1 MSAYV
6 ETAGQSWAST
16 LGLCTR
22 AAVGDVGI
30 ILGIYAAGA
39 LAAGDPD
46 WGLRGRWNIYAT
58 AAVLGLAY
66 AALVEHAALAAG
78 RWSYTERMPVVSVFG
93 AGLWPLLQMTLL
105 PLLTFLIARWW
116 TGRSTTKNADRP
128 VLVKVMKSVAPL
140 LVGIVLFMPGAELS
154 AATVEYDLTIAW
166 QEVNFTGQPVKALTI
181 NGRLPGPTLRFTE
194 GDHAVI
200 RVHNQM
206 DVETSIHW
214 HGILLPNAMDGV
226 PFVTYPPIA
235 PGQTFIYEFDLRQS
249 GTYWY
254 HSHTMLQ
261 EQRGL
266 FGALVIAPKDEGAF
280 DRLRDHVVVLSDW
293 TDEEANSVLHTLKRG
308 SEWYS
313 LRKGSGQSVLGAARL
328 GMLGAYFSRE
338 LQRMPPMDLSDV
350 YYERFLLNGAPQ
362 QSLTAKPG
370 ENIRLRII
378 DGSASTFFY
387 LQFAGGP
394 MQIIAADGLPVQPF
408 DEKRLLIGVAETY
421 DAIVTMPADGSYEFR
436 ATAHDGSGQA
446 TLWIGSG
453 LRYAAP
459 DIPHPNL
466 YSNMGGISLKR
477 VLALTP
483 GGSMGMPG
491 NEVRAGKFDQPG
503 MNGMGGMNGMKEMDQ
518 GAMAQEAGKMNH
530 AGMASGPAMEHAG
543 HARDEVEQETIPM
556 DAATNGHAGPGM
568 VSNEQLAEPKSTWLG
583 LLAEDVSS
591 KAPLAADGMNRQ
603 RPWPPYDKLRALQP
617 TAFDPH
623 KPVRQ
628 IRLTLDGDM
637 ERYVWFLNNKPLSET
652 DHIEIKRG
660 EVVRFIMIN
669 RTMMHHPMHLHGHFF
684 RVLNAQGEFSP
695 LKHTVDV
702 APMTTTVIEFAAEEF
717 GDWFFHC
724 HLLYHMESGMARVVH
739 YQDFTLDPA
748 TAAVRQ
754 HLYHDPFHLYGQMD
768 LLSQMGQGVLVYAN
782 TRHIFSAEWQA
793 GWQGVDDV
801 EWEVTPAYDYYLNR
815 FAAVFA
821 GVDLEGTGN
830 RFEKHEGI
838 FGLRYLLPL
847 NIASRVWV
855 DTAGEFQFAVGKYLE
870 LTPRLAVFSE
880 AEYDTKEHWEIRAGT
895 GYMMTKHFSL
905 IGQWH
910 SRFGWGGGVRWQF

>member
-1 MSAYV
+1 MK
-6 ETAGQSWAST
+6 T
-16 LGLCTR
+16 
-22 AAVGDVGI
+22 
-30 ILGIYAAGA
+30 
-39 LAAGDPD
+39 PD
-46 WGLRGRWNIYAT
+46 
-58 AAVLGLAY
+58 
-66 AALVEHAALAAG
+66 
-78 RWSYTERMPVVSVFG
+78 
-93 AGLWPLLQMTLL
+93 
-105 PLLTFLIARWW
+105 
-116 TGRSTTKNADRP
+116 RSQNADRRM
-128 VLVKVMKSVAPL
+128 LVKLMKPVATL
-140 LVGIVLFMPGAELS
+140 LGCLALFVPVTMLS
-154 AATVEYDLTIAW
+154 AATVEYDLNIAR
-166 QEVNFTGQPVKALTI
+166 QEVNLTGQPVKALTI
-181 NGRLPGPTLRFTE
+181 NGHLPGPTLRFTE

-266 FGALVIAPKDEGAF
+266 FGALVIAPKDEEGTF
-280 DRLRDHVVVLSDW
+280 DRLHDHVVVLSDW
-293 TDEEANSVLHTLKRG
+293 TDEDENSVLRTLKRG

-313 LRKGSGQSVLGAARL
+313 LRKGSGQSVMGAARL

-350 YYERFLLNGAPQ
+350 YYDCFLLNGAPQ
-362 QSLTAKPG
+362 QSLAAKPG
-370 ENIRLRII
+370 EKIRLRVIA
-378 DGSASTFFY
+378 GSATTFFY

-394 MQIIAADGLPVQPF
+394 LQVIAADGLPVQPF
-408 DEKRLLIGVAETY
+408 DERRLLIGVAETY
-421 DAIVTMPADGSYEFR
+421 DLIITMPADGSYEFR
-436 ATAHDGSGQA
+436 ATAHDGSGKA
-446 TLWIGSG
+446 SLWIGAG
-453 LRYAAP
+453 PRHAAP
-459 DIPHPNL
+459 DIPYPNL
-466 YSNMGGISLKR
+466 YSSMGDLSLKQ

-483 GGSMGMPG
+483 GGSMGMSG
-491 NEVRAGKFDQPG
+491 NAVRAGKFDQPG
-503 MNGMGGMNGMKEMDQ
+503 MNGMDGMKGMDH
-518 GAMAQEAGKMNH
+518 GAMTQDTGKMNH
-530 AGMASGPAMEHAG
+530 AAMASGPAMGYAG
-543 HARDEVEQETIPM
+543 HDMSDMAQGKMPT
-556 DAATNGHAGPGM
+556 DAATIGHKPGM
-568 VSNEQLAEPKSTWLG
+568 VSHEQPAAPRSTWLG

-591 KAPLAADGMNRQ
+591 KAPLATDGMSPE
-603 RPWPPYDKLRALQP
+603 RPWQPYDKLRALQP

-623 KPVRQ
+623 KPVRE

-637 ERYVWFLNNKPLSET
+637 KRYVWFLNNKPLSEA
-652 DHIEIKRG
+652 DHVEIKRD

-684 RVLNAQGEFSP
+684 RVLNAQGDYSP

-739 YQDFTLDPA
+739 YQDFTPDPA
-748 TAAVRQ
+748 TAAVRKRKN
-754 HLYHDPFHLYGQMD
+754 LYRDPFHLYGQVAV
-768 LLSQMGQGVLVYAN
+768 LSQMAQGEMVYAN
-782 TRHIFSAEWQA
+782 TRHIFSTEWRA
-793 GWQGVDDV
+793 GWQRVDDV

-815 FAAVFA
+815 FASVFA

-847 NIASRVWV
+847 NIKSRVWV
-855 DTAGEFQFAVGKYLE
+855 DTAGEGQFAVSKRLE
-870 LTPRLAVFSE
+870 LTPRLTVFSE

-895 GYMMTKHFSL
+895 NYLLAKHFSL

-910 SRFGWGGGVRWQF
+910 SWFGWGGGLRWEF

>member
-1 MSAYV
+1 MKTPNCS
-6 ETAGQSWAST
+6 QN
-16 LGLCTR
+16 
-22 AAVGDVGI
+22 AVRRVFVK
-30 ILGIYAAGA
+30 
-39 LAAGDPD
+39 
-46 WGLRGRWNIYAT
+46 RKKSV
-58 AAVLGLAY
+58 AAVL
-66 AALVEHAALAAG
+66 
-78 RWSYTERMPVVSVFG
+78 
-93 AGLWPLLQMTLL
+93 
-105 PLLTFLIARWW
+105 
-116 TGRSTTKNADRP
+116 
-128 VLVKVMKSVAPL
+128 
-140 LVGIVLFMPGAELS
+140 VGIALCLTGAELS
-154 AATVEYDLTIAW
+154 AAIVEYDLTINR
-166 QEVNFTGQPVKALTI
+166 QEVNFTGKHVKAMTI

-214 HGILLPNAMDGV
+214 HGILLPNEMDGV
-226 PFVTYPPIA
+226 PFVTQPPIS

-266 FGALVIAPKDEGAF
+266 FGALVIAPKAEAAF

-293 TDEEANSVLHTLKRG
+293 TDEEANSVLQTLKRG
-308 SEWYS
+308 SKWYS
-313 LRKGSGQSVLGAARL
+313 LRKGSSQSVLGAARL

-350 YYERFLLNGAPQ
+350 YYDRFLLNGAPQ
-362 QSLTAKPG
+362 QSLVANPG
-370 ENIRLRII
+370 EKIRLRVIA
-378 DGSASTFFY
+378 GSATTFFY

-394 MQIIAADGLPVQPF
+394 MQVIAADGLPVQPF
-408 DEKRLLIGVAETY
+408 DEHRLLIGVAETY
-421 DAIVTMPADGSYEFR
+421 DVVIRMPVDGSYEFR
-436 ATAHDGSGQA
+436 ATAHDGSGKA
-446 TLWIGSG
+446 SLWIGDG
-453 LRYAAP
+453 TRHAAP
-459 DIPHPNL
+459 DIPYPNL
-466 YSNMGGISLKR
+466 YSNMGVLSLKR
-477 VLALTP
+477 VLAIAP
-483 GGSMGMPG
+483 GGSMGMPS
-491 NEVRAGKFDQPG
+491 NDVRAGKFDRPG
-503 MNGMGGMNGMKEMDQ
+503 MNGMDGMKKMDH
-518 GAMAQEAGKMNH
+518 GAMMPESGKMNH
-530 AGMASGPAMEHAG
+530 SGMAPDPAEEHAG
-543 HARDEVEQETIPM
+543 HDMAGMAQEQIPM
-556 DAATNGHAGPGM
+556 EAVTHAYPESDM
-568 VSNEQLAEPKSTWLG
+568 VSHEKPSAPKSTWLG

-591 KAPLAADGMNRQ
+591 KAPLAIDGMSPE

-617 TAFDPH
+617 SAFNPH
-623 KPVRQ
+623 KPVRE

-637 ERYVWFLNNKPLSET
+637 ERYVWFMNNTPLSES
-652 DHIEIKRG
+652 DSIEIKRG

-684 RVLNAQGEFSP
+684 RVVNTQGDFSP

-754 HLYHDPFHLYGQMD
+754 RLYHDPFHRYGQVD
-768 LLSQMGQGVLVYAN
+768 VLSQMAQGAIVYAN
-782 TRHIFSAEWQA
+782 ARHIFSTEWQA
-793 GWQGVDDV
+793 GWQHVDDV

-815 FAAVFA
+815 FASVFA
-821 GVDLEGTGN
+821 GVDLEGAGD

-838 FGLRYLLPL
+838 LGMRYLLPL

-855 DTAGEFQFAVGKYLE
+855 DTAGGFQFAVGKHLE
-870 LTPRLAVFSE
+870 LTPRLVVFSE

-895 GYMMTKHFSL
+895 SYMISKHFSL

-910 SRFGWGGGVRWQF
+910 SLFGWGGGLRWQF